1 MKTFVILEKYVGYA
15 DVTIEAET
23 EQEAIDLYNEG
34 SYSDDATEF
43 DDMFYDFEFVE
54 IKELTDDQFE
64 TLFHF
69 VDERV
74 EDIVDRSV
82 QFQDSEILEDWE
94 DLLDVHTLLENV
106 KVKYETKLQ
115 IAQAKQPDMEW

>member
-1 MKTFVILEKYVGYA
+1 MKTI
-15 DVTIEAET
+15 T
-23 EQEAIDLYNEG
+23 
-34 SYSDDATEF
+34 
-43 DDMFYDFEFVE
+43 
-54 IKELTDDQFE
+54 LTDDQFD

-94 DLLDVHTLLENV
+94 DLIDVHTLLEDI

-115 IAQAKQPDMEW
+115 IAQSKQPDMEW